1 MIINVSNGLDAA
13 ERQTY
18 WNNLFAEVIDETL
31 KQVFKEDGAKV
42 IYDFLE
48 NNSKLS
54 LKDVSDKP
62 EVFSSSLEMLMVSAA
77 RVIEQLILKNLYSR
91 LGRTFE
97 EKDGYKFSD
106 YIKELRRK

>member
-1 MIINVSNGLDAA
+1 VKFNVSNGLDAA
-13 ERQTY
+13 ERQNN

-48 NNSKLS
+48 NNSSLS
-54 LKDVSDKP
+54 LTDVSDKP
-62 EVFSSSLEMLMVSAA
+62 EEFSASLEMLMVSAA

-91 LGRTFE
+91 LGLSFE
-97 EKDGYKFSD
+97 EKAGYKFSD
-106 YIKELRRK
+106 YIKELRGK